1 MLQGPHGRG
10 SHWILNIDVQL
21 YLAFVIISPVC
32 SSDNMVL
39 VVVAAAALAVAVF
52 LLMMLCI
59 AVAVLI
65 VITTLL
71 SLRDA
76 ANLAAQLS
84 FGLRR

>member
-52 LLMMLCI
+52 C
-59 AVAVLI
+59 
-65 VITTLL
+65 
-71 SLRDA
+71 
-76 ANLAAQLS
+76 
-84 FGLRR
+84 